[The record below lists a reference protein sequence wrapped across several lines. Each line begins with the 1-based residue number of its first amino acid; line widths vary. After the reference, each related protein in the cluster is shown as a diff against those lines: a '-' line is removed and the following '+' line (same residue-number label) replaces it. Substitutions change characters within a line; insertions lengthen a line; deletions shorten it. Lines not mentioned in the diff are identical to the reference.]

1 MRSCLPWENAAREAR
16 QIADCGRDWKSSS
29 MRQTLRTIATVFVFA
44 VIINY
49 PWELAHSPL
58 YEGMDDFSIAKWHC
72 FFASLGDGLLVLLI
86 FGAGWAAL
94 RRSDWFVNPGRNGY
108 ALMLAAGLVIG
119 VVVEWT
125 AVHVLGRW
133 AYAPRMP
140 VIPIFNIGLTP
151 VAQMLAL
158 PPLIFRAVA
167 MSHYGYARDGR
178 GGGS

>member
-1 MRSCLPWENAAREAR
+1 
-16 QIADCGRDWKSSS
+16 

-58 YEGMDDFSIAKWHC
+58 YEGMGDFSLARWRC
-72 FFASLGDGLLVLLI
+72 FVAGLGDGLLVLLI

-108 ALMLAAGLVIG
+108 VLMLAVGLVIS

-125 AVHVLGRW
+125 AVHVTGRW
-133 AYAPRMP
+133 VYGPRMP
-140 VIPIFNIGLTP
+140 IIPLFDIGLTP

-167 MSHYGYARDGR
+167 LSLRGYARNGRDGDQTTPTESPGR
-178 GGGS
+178 QRQ

>member
-1 MRSCLPWENAAREAR
+1 
-16 QIADCGRDWKSSS
+16 
-29 MRQTLRTIATVFVFA
+29 MRQTLRTIATIFVLA

-58 YEGMDDFSIAKWHC
+58 YEGMSDFSLARWHC
-72 FFASLGDGLLVLLI
+72 FVASLGDGLLDLLV

-94 RRSDWFVNPGRNGY
+94 RRSDWFVNPGRRGY
-108 ALMLAAGLVIG
+108 MVTLAVGLAPG
-119 VVVEWT
+119 VVVEWA
-125 AVHVLGRW
+125 AVHALGRW

-140 VIPIFNIGLTP
+140 MIPILNVGLTP

-167 MSHYGYARDGR
+167 MSHRGDARDRR
-178 GGGS
+178 GGGG